1 MVSVDGWTVG
11 SRVHLTLNLGQSG
24 TGFLLGS
31 IAAAQLLALTV
42 DHAGVHGELVAH
54 DRLAAS
60 TPRQLNASD
69 LRRQLPAFSHR
80 GRTLGGCLCMGSD
93 EAVDLG

>member
-1 MVSVDGWTVG
+1 M
-11 SRVHLTLNLGQSG
+11 TLNLGQSG

-31 IAAAQLLALTV
+31 IAAGQLLALTV
-42 DHAGVHGELVAH
+42 DYAGVDGELVVH
-54 DRLAAS
+54 RRLAAG
-60 TPRQLNASD
+60 TPRKLNASD
-69 LRRQLPAFSHR
+69 LRRQLPAFGHR